1 MSPAL
6 QRPHVLIVSDDPE
19 LTGFLGEGLIYAG
32 FWTSTIASA
41 VQALEVFRLRSFD
54 AMVLDAAL
62 GGMGAIEL
70 LRRLRGRSDRATTA
84 ERADIP
90 ILVIAASSDEMGPV
104 LAEQAGAEGVIMAPI
119 ELEQLGVDL
128 ERAVSAWRAL
138 HPDRKWAD
146 EAALGPA

>member
-41 VQALEVFRLRSFD
+41 VQGLEVFRLRSFD

-90 ILVIAASSDEMGPV
+90 ILVIAASRDEMDPV
-104 LAEQAGAEGVIMAPI
+104 LAEQAGAEGVIVAPI
-119 ELEQLGVDL
+119 ELEHLAVDL

>member
-6 QRPHVLIVSDDPE
+6 QRPHILIVSDDPE

-41 VQALEVFRLRSFD
+41 VQGLEVFRLRSFD

-90 ILVIAASSDEMGPV
+90 ILVIAASRDEMDPV
-104 LAEQAGAEGVIMAPI
+104 LAEQAGAEGVIVAPI
-119 ELEQLGVDL
+119 ELEHLAVDL